1 MAPEITAITENSG
14 GGIDAAEASDGTPVL
29 VGLTGTGAAAGD
41 TLTINWGSQTVNY
54 TLLAGD
60 ILASTATVTVP
71 PATIAAQ
78 GLGTFDVTARLTDA
92 AGNASSNSTAIS
104 VKVISTSAPTAAVAI
119 TAIATDSGASSS
131 DFITNDTR
139 LAVSGTHGLLGPG
152 ETVQVSSDGGANWFA
167 VTTSTATTWSYTDP
181 TTHATSFTYQARI
194 VDSSRNVDANIASQ
208 AVTIDTVAPNAP
220 SITAIPENAGGG
232 ITAAE
237 ASDGTPVVVGLAG
250 TGAAAGDTLAINWGG
265 QTVNYT
271 LLAADISGNSA
282 TVTVPAGTIFAEGL
296 GTFDVTARLTDIAG
310 NVGANS
316 SATSVTVGGGHGD
329 VHMVCFDGLTYDFQA
344 VGDFVAVQST
354 DAGNPWQIQ
363 IRTESFPGATS
374 VTTALAATLGAD
386 YVSFAVGRA
395 NPVLVDGAPDT
406 LQVGAVQSLAG
417 GTLAHPSDNVYQL
430 SWNTGQSVTVTDQG
444 GYLDWTVGLGP
455 HDGPGSVRG
464 LLGSNSGPA
473 TDFQQPNGS
482 VLAHPSDAEL
492 VSVFAVAWSVAPG
505 TSHLDETHAPNLALL
520 VQTMAAMPNAT
531 GAAHDTALAQQ
542 DANPHTAGDLLLAP
556 SPLHS

>member
-1 MAPEITAITENSG
+1 M
-14 GGIDAAEASDGTPVL
+14 
-29 VGLTGTGAAAGD
+29 
-41 TLTINWGSQTVNY
+41 
-54 TLLAGD
+54 
-60 ILASTATVTVP
+60 
-71 PATIAAQ
+71 
-78 GLGTFDVTARLTDA
+78 
-92 AGNASSNSTAIS
+92 
-104 VKVISTSAPTAAVAI
+104 
-119 TAIATDSGASSS
+119 
-131 DFITNDTR
+131 
-139 LAVSGTHGLLGPG
+139 
-152 ETVQVSSDGGANWFA
+152 
-167 VTTSTATTWSYTDP
+167 
-181 TTHATSFTYQARI
+181 
-194 VDSSRNVDANIASQ
+194 
-208 AVTIDTVAPNAP
+208 TIDTVAPNAP

-232 ITAAE
+232 IDAVE
-237 ASDGTPVVVGLAG
+237 ALDGTSVVVGLAG
-250 TGAAAGDTLAINWGG
+250 TGAVAGDTLAINWGS

-271 LLAADISGNSA
+271 LLAGDISGNSA

-316 SATSVTVGGGHGD
+316 SATSVTFGVGGGHGD

-344 VGDFVAVQST
+344 VGEFVAVQST

-386 YVSFAVGRA
+386 YVSFAIGRA
-395 NPVLVDGAPDT
+395 NPVLVNGAPDT

-473 TDFQQPNGS
+473 TDFQLPNGS
-482 VLAHPSDAEL
+482 VLAHPSDAEM
-492 VSVFAVAWSVAPG
+492 VSVFADAWSVAPG

-520 VQTMAAMPNAT
+520 VQTMAAMPSAT
-531 GAAHDTALAQQ
+531 GAAHDAGGSATGREFRRRQRFSGGCSPAALLSSRL
-542 DANPHTAGDLLLAP
+542 DPLLPQLP
-556 SPLHS
+556 CGCLISIL